1 MATKDEKEKNLATIT
16 VEQFADKI
24 MPLGEITYKKM
35 FGGYGV
41 FESGT
46 MFALVT
52 SEGGVYL
59 KSGEANLSRFEK
71 AGANKHGRMPYYQ
84 IPAQVLENDSQ
95 VEEWTQEAIEVS
107 KAAKK

>member
-1 MATKDEKEKNLATIT
+1 MTAKDVGPATEI
-16 VEQFADKI
+16 VEQFAGRI

-52 SEGGVYL
+52 KEGGVYL
-59 KSGEANLSRFEK
+59 KSGDTNLTRFEQ
-71 AGANKHGRMPYYQ
+71 AGATKHGRMPYYQ
-84 IPAQVLENDSQ
+84 IPDQVLEDDSQ
-95 VEEWTQEAIEVS
+95 LMEWTQEAIEVS
-107 KAAKK
+107 KDAKK